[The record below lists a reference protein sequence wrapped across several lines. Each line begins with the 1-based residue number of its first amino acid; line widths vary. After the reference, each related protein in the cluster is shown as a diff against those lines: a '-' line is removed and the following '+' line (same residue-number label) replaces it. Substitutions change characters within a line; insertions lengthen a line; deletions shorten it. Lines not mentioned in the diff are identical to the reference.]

1 MGTLFVDIILPL
13 ALPQL
18 YTYKCPQQL
27 SGEVEPGKRVMV
39 QFGKQ
44 RIYSALIFK
53 VHSDIPRDYKPKEI
67 LDVIDVRPIVN
78 DFQFNLWVWISEYY
92 MCTLGE
98 VMIAALPSA
107 LKLQSESQISLIN
120 HDAFYGT
127 TLTAKEAE
135 VVSALEGEEKLPVSM
150 VAKKTGIKNVLK
162 YVRTLIDKEI
172 VEIHEEVRKKYKPL
186 KISYVCLSEDLQDD
200 KLLESVFNKLEKRS
214 PKQLELFMTYLKMSH
229 DIDKNVRIA
238 KKKLLKVAGST
249 TVILNQLI
257 KKNILV
263 LDEHEEYRNRGEAIE
278 TVPSNSLS
286 PEQVNALS
294 EVKQAHNENEV
305 ALLHGVTASGKTE
318 IYIHLIEEQIKLK
331 KQILYLLPEIALT
344 TQIINRL
351 RIHFGN
357 NLLVY
362 HSRFNDNERV
372 DVWNRML
379 DFGNKSGDDYQV
391 IVGARSAI
399 FLPYSKLGLV
409 IVDEEH
415 DTSYKQFDPAPRYNA
430 RNASVVLANLFK
442 ANVII
447 GSATPAI
454 ESYFNALQKK
464 YKLVKLNRRFHEVQM
479 PEIIVVDLGEGY
491 KKGLVKN
498 NFSKTLVDHMK
509 GAFSRDE
516 QVILFQN
523 RRGFALVLE
532 CDNCHWVPHC
542 NNCDVSLTYHKKDN
556 RLSCHYCG
564 YFIELPKTCAACG
577 NRQLNMKGFGTERIE
592 DDLSVLFPDR
602 KIARLDLD
610 TSRSRHAYHNLITD
624 FENREID
631 LLVGTQ
637 MVTKGLDFDNVSTV
651 GILNADSL
659 INFPVYSAHER
670 AFQLMMQV
678 SGRAGRKLKRGKVIV
693 QTFQPKH
700 PIIQNV
706 IDNNYKA
713 FYESEVNERSRF
725 RYPPFY
731 RLVEM
736 RLKHRDERMLDALVV
751 PLINLLR
758 SKLGKRVFGP
768 VIPIVPR
775 IKNQYIRTVLIKIE
789 QKASHKKAQELILES
804 INIFKEKKENRSLII
819 QMDVDPM

>member
-1 MGTLFVDIILPL
+1 MGTFFVDIILPL

-18 YTYKCPQQL
+18 YTYKCPENL
-27 SGEVEPGKRVMV
+27 NDEIESGKRVLV

-44 RIYSALIFK
+44 RIYSALIFH
-53 VHSDIPRDYKPKEI
+53 VHQNEPKEYKAKELI
-67 LDVIDVRPIVN
+67 DVIDVRPIVN
-78 DFQFNLWVWISEYY
+78 DYQFKLWQWISEYY

-127 TLTAKEAE
+127 TLTSKETD
-135 VVSALEGEEKLPVSM
+135 VVSVLEGEEKLPISI
-150 VAKKTGIKNVLK
+150 VAKKTGIKNVIK

-172 VEIHEEVRKKYKPL
+172 IEVQEEVRKKYKPL
-186 KISYVCLSEDLQDD
+186 TVSYVCLSKDLEDE
-200 KLLESVFNKLEKRS
+200 KLMETTFNALEKKA
-214 PKQLELFMTYLKMSH
+214 PKQLELLMTYLKLSH
-229 DIDKNVRIA
+229 DAGKNVNIA
-238 KKKLLKVAGST
+238 KKKLLKAADSNT
-249 TVILNQLI
+249 AILNQLV
-257 KKNILV
+257 KKNIFDV
-263 LDEHEEYRNRGEAIE
+263 DEQTEYRNRGEAIE
-278 TVPSNSLS
+278 TIDINLLS
-286 PEQVNALS
+286 IDQQRALG
-294 EVKQAHNENEV
+294 EIKEAFTKQAV

-318 IYIHLIEEQIKLK
+318 IYIHLIEEQLK
-331 KQILYLLPEIALT
+331 QNKQVLYLLPEIALT
-344 TQIINRL
+344 AQIINRL

-379 DFGNKSGDDYQV
+379 DFGKEDADEYQV
-391 IVGARSAI
+391 IVGARSAV
-399 FLPYSKLGLV
+399 FLPFSNLGLV

-415 DTSYKQFDPAPRYNA
+415 DSSYKQFDPAPRYNA
-430 RNASVVLANLFK
+430 RNTSVILANKFNGNVVL
-442 ANVII
+442 

-454 ESYFNALQKK
+454 ESYYNAKQNK
-464 YKLVKLNRRFHEVQM
+464 YALVKLAKRFHEVQM
-479 PEIIVVDLGEGY
+479 PEIVVVDLGEGY

-498 NFSKTLVDHMK
+498 NFSKTLIDHMK
-509 GAFSRDE
+509 GAFSRGE

-532 CDNCHWVPHC
+532 CDNCHWIPQC

-556 RLSCHYCG
+556 RMSCHYCG
-564 YFIELPKTCAACG
+564 YFIELPRTCVACG
-577 NRQLNMKGFGTERIE
+577 NKRLNMRGFGTERIE
-592 DDLSVLFPDR
+592 DDLSVLFPDK

-610 TSRSRHAYHNLITD
+610 TSRSRHAYHKLITD

-631 LLVGTQ
+631 ILVGTQ

-659 INFPVYSAHER
+659 INFPNYGAHER

-678 SGRAGRKLKRGKVIV
+678 SGRAGRKEKRGKVIL
-693 QTFQPKH
+693 QTFNPKH
-700 PIIQNV
+700 HIINNV
-706 IDNNYKA
+706 IENKYLD
-713 FYESEVNERSRF
+713 FYSSELNERSKF

-731 RLVEM
+731 RLIEL
-736 RLKHRDERMLDALVV
+736 RLKHRDEGRLDALAR
-751 PLINLLR
+751 PLINRLK
-758 SKLGKRVFGP
+758 SKLGNRVFGP
-768 VIPIVPR
+768 VTPIVPR
-775 IKNQYIRTVLIKIE
+775 IKNLFIRTVLIKVEKEASYKKVQALIHEALNEYRE
-789 QKASHKKAQELILES
+789 QKD
-804 INIFKEKKENRSLII
+804 NRSLLV

>member
-13 ALPQL
+13 ALPKL
-18 YTYKCPQQL
+18 YTYKCPDKL
-27 SGEVEPGKRVMV
+27 SSEVEPGKRVMV

-44 RIYSALIFK
+44 RIYSALIYK
-53 VHSDIPRDYKPKEI
+53 VHQNEPREYKPKEL
-67 LDVIDVRPIVN
+67 LDVIDIRPIVN
-78 DFQFNLWVWISEYY
+78 DYQFKLWEWISDYY
-92 MCTLGE
+92 MCSLGE

-127 TLTAKEAE
+127 TLTSKESE
-135 VVSALEGEEKLPVSM
+135 VISALEGEEKLPVSL

-162 YVRTLIDKEI
+162 YVRALIDKEVI
-172 VEIHEEVRKKYKPL
+172 ELHEEVRRKYKPL
-186 KISYVCLSEDLQDD
+186 KVSYVNLSKDLQDE
-200 KLLESVFNKLEKRS
+200 KLLESVFNKLEKKA
-214 PKQLELFMTYLKMSH
+214 PKQLELLMTYLKMSH
-229 DIDKNVRIA
+229 EQGKTNVIA
-238 KKKLLKVAGST
+238 KKKLLKVADSSM
-249 TVILNQLI
+249 VILNQLV
-257 KKNILV
+257 KKKILE

-278 TVPSNSLS
+278 TEPAK
-286 PEQVNALS
+286 ALS
-294 EVKQAHNENEV
+294 SEQLIAFREVQEANKENEV

-318 IYIHLIEEQIKLK
+318 IYIHLIEEQLKLN
-331 KQILYLLPEIALT
+331 KQVLYLLPEIALT

-379 DFGNKSGDDYQV
+379 DFGIKEGDDFQV
-391 IVGARSAI
+391 IIGARSAI

-430 RNASVVLANLFK
+430 RNSSVVLANAFK

-464 YKLVKLNRRFHEVQM
+464 YRLINLRKRFHEVQM
-479 PEIIVVDLGEGY
+479 PEIIVVDLAEGY

-498 NFSKTLVDHMK
+498 NFSKTLIDQMK
-509 GAFSRDE
+509 GAFSRGE

-532 CDNCHWVPHC
+532 CDHCHWVPHC
-542 NNCDVSLTYHKKDN
+542 NNCDVTLTYHKKDN

-564 YFIELPKTCAACG
+564 FFIELPKLCAACG

-592 DDLSVLFPDR
+592 DDLSILFPDI

-610 TSRSRHAYHNLITD
+610 TSRSRHAYLNLITD

-678 SGRAGRKLKRGKVIV
+678 SGRAGRKHKQGKVIV

-700 PIIQNV
+700 PIIQDV
-706 IDNNYKA
+706 IENNYSS

-731 RLVEM
+731 RLIEL
-736 RLKHRDERMLDALVV
+736 RLKHKDERVLDVLAKS
-751 PLINLLR
+751 LIKLLR
-758 SKLGKRVFGP
+758 GKLGKRVHGP
-768 VIPIVPR
+768 VIPIIPR
-775 IKNQYIRTVLIKIE
+775 IKNLYIRTVLIKIE
-789 QKASHKKAQELILES
+789 NKASHKKAQALIHEA
-804 INIFKEKKENRSLII
+804 IDIFKEQKDNRTLII